1 MEYTI
6 SVDKMNVPLLDAK
19 AYTPDNK
26 SDKENQAP
34 IPIEIQKKLGLV
46 GY

>member
-1 MEYTI
+1 MEYAI
-6 SVDKMNVPLLDAK
+6 SADKIKIALLDAK

-34 IPIEIQKKLGLV
+34 IPIEIQKALGLI